1 MQQSPER
8 DLRRHVIKEKP
19 SNNKEEQ
26 QAESARI
33 FASPFNTESKMLGT
47 RHTASRSADKP
58 MARYSLEGG
67 ADSGEKELTAQP
79 MVVET
84 EVTMRQS
91 LLDQ

>member
-1 MQQSPER
+1 
-8 DLRRHVIKEKP
+8 
-19 SNNKEEQ
+19 
-26 QAESARI
+26 
-33 FASPFNTESKMLGT
+33 MLGT

-58 MARYSLEGG
+58 KARYSLDGT
-67 ADSGEKELTAQP
+67 ADSGEKELKAEP